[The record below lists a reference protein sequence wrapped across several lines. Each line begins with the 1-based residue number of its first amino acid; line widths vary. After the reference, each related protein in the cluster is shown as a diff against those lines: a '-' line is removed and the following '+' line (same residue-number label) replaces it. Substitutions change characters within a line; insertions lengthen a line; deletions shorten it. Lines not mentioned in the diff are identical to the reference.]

1 MGLHRTAMDTGVV
14 LARES
19 VSKLVDCHAH
29 DTVSAMSYRDRSF
42 IQVIGACAA
51 VIHEAAEII
60 RNILVPDPKVHLA
73 VPVTLVTVER
83 FAGEYSI
90 KAVEVVSLNGIFF
103 EENAFPAIFPSVFEA
118 TVVVHI
124 ITEEGKGIGGGGKE
138 GKC

>member
-1 MGLHRTAMDTGVV
+1 MDTGVV
-14 LARES
+14 IARELGS
-19 VSKLVDCHAH
+19 ELVDCHAH

-42 IQVIGACAA
+42 IQVAGACAA
-51 VIHEAAEII
+51 VIQEAVEII
-60 RNILVPDPKVHLA
+60 RNILVPDPNVHLA

-83 FAGEYSI
+83 FAGECII
-90 KAVEVVSLNGIFF
+90 KAVEVVSLLGIVFH
-103 EENAFPAIFPSVFEA
+103 ENACPAIFPCVFEA